1 LGNVKKNYCLIP
13 YIKATFVIIF
23 RMVVIW
29 DFSNN
34 SSGLSKKQMFLDFP
48 HKQLIH
54 LQKEKG
60 MKKALFVLLALLFAV
75 SAFAQNSVW
84 FEDSFDA
91 AKAEAEKLGKLL
103 IVDFYS
109 DG

>member
-1 LGNVKKNYCLIP
+1 
-13 YIKATFVIIF
+13 
-23 RMVVIW
+23 
-29 DFSNN
+29 
-34 SSGLSKKQMFLDFP
+34 
-48 HKQLIH
+48 
-54 LQKEKG
+54 
-60 MKKALFVLLALLFAV
+60 MKKTFFVLLALLFAV

-91 AKAEAEKLGKLL
+91 AKAEAQKEGKLL